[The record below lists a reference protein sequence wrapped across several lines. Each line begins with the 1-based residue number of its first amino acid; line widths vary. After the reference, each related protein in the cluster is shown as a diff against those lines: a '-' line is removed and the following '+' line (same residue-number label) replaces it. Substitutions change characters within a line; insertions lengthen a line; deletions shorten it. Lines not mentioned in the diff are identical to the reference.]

1 MGCQMT
7 LKPEVTAIT
16 FVALG
21 TSLPDTFASKAS
33 AVNEP
38 TADNSLGNITGS
50 NSVNVFLGLGLPWM
64 IAAIY
69 WSHHADDPV
78 LAAQWHA
85 KYADE
90 PWHTPDMAVGFAVP
104 AGQLGYSVAIFTVC
118 ALICLGTLM
127 LRRSVL
133 GFERAR
139 PCKVHTHTHIY
150 IGLPSGPP
158 LWPLGS
164 AAAPEA
170 RQHGARCARQARWP
184 LGDAPRAPPAPYL
197 RSHAPLSTP
206 PRLGG
211 PEWHKN
217 VTVVLFV
224 FLWFFY
230 IALSAAAA

>member
-1 MGCQMT
+1 MG
-7 LKPEVTAIT
+7 LKSSVTAIT

-139 PCKVHTHTHIY
+139 PCKVHTHTYIY
-150 IGLPSGPP
+150 IRPP
-158 LWPLGS
+158 LRPSPLASG
-164 AAAPEA
+164 
-170 RQHGARCARQARWP
+170 
-184 LGDAPRAPPAPYL
+184 
-197 RSHAPLSTP
+197 
-206 PRLGG
+206 
-211 PEWHKN
+211 
-217 VTVVLFV
+217 
-224 FLWFFY
+224 
-230 IALSAAAA
+230 

>member
-1 MGCQMT
+1 MG
-7 LKPEVTAIT
+7 LKSSVTAIT

-139 PCKVHTHTHIY
+139 PCKVHTHIY
-150 IGLPSGPP
+150 IYILGLPSALPSGLWVAP
-158 LWPLGS
+158 LLRKLGS
-164 AAAPEA
+164 TERAA
-170 RQHGARCARQARWP
+170 
-184 LGDAPRAPPAPYL
+184 
-197 RSHAPLSTP
+197 HA
-206 PRLGG
+206 RLGG
-211 PEWHKN
+211 P
-217 VTVVLFV
+217 
-224 FLWFFY
+224 
-230 IALSAAAA
+230 